1 MDWGLLC
8 FCHVHTKYCA
18 RINIKKNIFGKIC
31 LFPFLSWMFSSS
43 INMLGSFARP
53 LFWHVVG
60 RRRKKPLLALLARQ
74 GFPNFQEQGVARIT
88 FFFSLVYKHFF
99 HPWFLIAL
107 AAALKLSVPV
117 EHVSCV
123 EALGGEFSNRPLAK
137 KSVLHVETICQNGFH
152 SLCMQ
157 GAQRLP
163 RDVEDMLQAG
173 RKGASQA

>member
-1 MDWGLLC
+1 
-8 FCHVHTKYCA
+8 
-18 RINIKKNIFGKIC
+18 
-31 LFPFLSWMFSSS
+31 MFSSS

-173 RKGASQA
+173 RKGASQAQALKNKGVFLF